1 MSSVLYFLLAL
12 LILSF
17 IVFVHELGHYLA
29 ARASGI
35 RVLEFAI
42 GFGPK
47 IFGWR
52 RKEIDYSVR
61 VLPMGGYCKFEGED
75 DSSEDPK
82 AFSNAPVWKRF
93 LTILA
98 GPAMNFLLAY
108 LVVALFLM
116 FAGVAY
122 TVPVVYEVA
131 SGMPAEGS
139 GLQAGDVITAVD
151 GEPIELSELGA
162 AKLVQ
167 LIGEKPDEA
176 VTLTVD
182 RSGEA
187 VTVTVSPKDTEAGGK
202 IGITL
207 GSQIYRF
214 GPVGA
219 LAVSGERIVDI
230 TRVMLDGFKGLI
242 TKGEG
247 FEETM
252 GPVGIISFM
261 TKEIRRDFEMIV
273 NLIVIISLNLGILNL
288 LPLPALDGG
297 RLVFLAVEA
306 VRRKPL
312 KPEYEGW
319 VHMAGFILLIGVIV
333 VFTYRDIV
341 RLIS

>member
-214 GPVGA
+214 GPVSA